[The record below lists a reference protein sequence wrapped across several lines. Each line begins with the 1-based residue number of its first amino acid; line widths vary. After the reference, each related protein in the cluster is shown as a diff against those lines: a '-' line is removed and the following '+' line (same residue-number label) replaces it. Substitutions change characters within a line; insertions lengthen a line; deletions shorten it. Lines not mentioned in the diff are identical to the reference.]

1 MGDFDEWVAKYMGYV
16 DRAISMVPY
25 KRLAIFKEFFFNPV
39 ETIRKDD
46 VGIGQRLKD
55 MYVLNS
61 VSLALSILAMLPL
74 MLVSALF
81 NPAAGMIYL
90 MIFAAE
96 YAFLL
101 ALGPIIGFLYSL
113 LELLVAKLLGGTGDM
128 RSNFNASALPVLAI
142 IVVMLPVSVATIPL
156 SWISA
161 IPFVSL
167 CTLCITLP
175 LSVVA
180 GVAWLYS
187 YYLRYL
193 AFKEVHKLSS
203 LRAAGVVILPVVAI
217 IALVGLV
224 VLLAYAAIIAW
235 FMGLYT
241 AGAGAG
247 TALPG

>member
-101 ALGPIIGFLYSL
+101 ALGPIIGFLYTL

-128 RSNFNASALPVLAI
+128 RSRCQWRPYRSPGLARFRSCHCARSASRCRYRWLPAWHGFT
-142 IVVMLPVSVATIPL
+142 P
-156 SWISA
+156 
-161 IPFVSL
+161 
-167 CTLCITLP
+167 IT
-175 LSVVA
+175 
-180 GVAWLYS
+180 
-187 YYLRYL
+187 
-193 AFKEVHKLSS
+193 
-203 LRAAGVVILPVVAI
+203 
-217 IALVGLV
+217 
-224 VLLAYAAIIAW
+224 
-235 FMGLYT
+235 
-241 AGAGAG
+241 
-247 TALPG
+247 